1 MALRAADSDESR
13 VARYGMLLCSVG
25 GRGRFRSGSVEAVRE
40 FGLEHAREPISV
52 RCGPGRGSGST
63 KRCVTTICVFSAS
76 TPETTM
82 NCSIAGIDVHKRV
95 LMVVVG
101 SMSGAA
107 ADDGGESPEPIRFEK
122 RRFGTTT
129 SELLHL
135 LAWLQQHGVQ
145 EVVME
150 STAQYWKPVWLTLER
165 HFRMRLAQAW
175 SNRAPRGKKADF
187 KDAQRLVRRH
197 VAGELTLSFVP
208 DAAQRQMRTVTRR
221 RTQLTRDRVRIQ
233 NQLESLLE
241 ETRIKLSSVVTDLLG
256 TSGLRILRA
265 LSQGETDPAKLAAMG
280 DARLQCAPAELADA
294 LTGSVSEIHRR
305 LLQQHL
311 AHLTLID
318 AQMEE
323 LSLLAADAMRQ
334 HSDAVIRLVKIPG
347 IRVLAAQQIVA
358 EAGPQASAFPSAAQF
373 SSWIGVCPGRDESA
387 GENHSSRCAKGNTYL
402 RRVLCQ
408 AAQAAV
414 RTKNSYFQ
422 QKFQR
427 LMPKLGYAKAIWAI
441 ARHISVVVW
450 KILHDGAQYEER
462 GLPTTPQAAKRRV
475 QRLTQQ
481 LRALGYSIEIKP
493 LSPEADLA

>member
-1 MALRAADSDESR
+1 
-13 VARYGMLLCSVG
+13 
-25 GRGRFRSGSVEAVRE
+25 
-40 FGLEHAREPISV
+40 
-52 RCGPGRGSGST
+52 
-63 KRCVTTICVFSAS
+63 
-76 TPETTM
+76 M
-82 NCSIAGIDVHKRV
+82 NDSIAGIDVHQRV

-101 SMSGAA
+101 TVSGAA
-107 ADDGGESPEPIRFEK
+107 ADDGGEPPEPIRFVK

-145 EVVME
+145 EAVME
-150 STAQYWKPVWLTLER
+150 STAQYWKPVWLALER
-165 HFRMRLAQAW
+165 HFRLSLAQAW
-175 SNRAPRGKKADF
+175 SNRAPRGKKTDF

-208 DAAQRQMRTVTRR
+208 HAAQRQMRTVTRR

-256 TSGLRILRA
+256 TSGLRILTA
-265 LSQGETDPAKLAAMG
+265 LGQGETDPAKLAAMG
-280 DARLQCAPAELADA
+280 DARLQCGPAELADA

-311 AHLTLID
+311 AHLALID

-323 LSLLAADAMRQ
+323 LSLLAAGAMRQ

-347 IRVLAAQQIVA
+347 IRVLSAQQIVA

-373 SSWIGVCPGRDESA
+373 SSWIGVCPGREESA
-387 GENHSSRCAKGNTYL
+387 GENHSSHCAKGNTYL

-414 RTKNSYFQ
+414 RTKNSFFQ

-427 LMPKLGYAKAIWAI
+427 LLPRLGYAKAIWAM
-441 ARHISVVVW
+441 ARHLSVVIW
-450 KILHDGAQYEER
+450 KILHGGAQYEER
-462 GLPTTPQAAKRRV
+462 GLPTTPQAAKRRM
-475 QRLTQQ
+475 QRITQQ
-481 LRALGYSIEIKP
+481 MRAIGYSVEFKP
-493 LSPEADLA
+493 LKTEAVLA